1 MRIHLFEI
9 DSKYKPVINDII
21 NHTLINTPETDL
33 DKIELLKNMLQE
45 INSSMDIPLPIESD
59 VS

>member
-45 INSSMDIPLPIESD
+45 INSSVDIPLPIESD

>member
-9 DSKYKPVINDII
+9 DSKYKPVINEII